1 MNLKTN
7 STKSPRAKSTPLIF
21 AFGAL
26 ALFTACPR
34 QPEPSPISPG
44 VSPTPMVSVTPVA
57 APTPEMSPTATP
69 TPQRTPFPLTS
80 VAPEDRISGEFFLLE
95 FGPGSKGLETT
106 PFGPG
111 SKGLEQTFGPGSK
124 GLENLKF
131 DVNFQETLVRSGIS
145 GFNTKQTA
153 GGPLIQ
159 RLRIE
164 LVRNNQL
171 YAVANILPALPIV
184 RFGARVHPGRYSMFT
199 LAENGNGP
207 PVQMSWSQV
216 EITETQ
222 GAQVRIAVYSSGQ
235 KPEDLDIELL
245 TRKIPIAEPSAVP
258 SAQPTAVPS
267 AIASPAPNVS
277 ASPTASPS
285 P

>member
-1 MNLKTN
+1 MNLKT
-7 STKSPRAKSTPLIF
+7 KSPKSPKAKYTFLL
-21 AFGAL
+21 FGFSAL
-26 ALFTACPR
+26 TLLTACPR
-34 QPEPSPISPG
+34 QPEPGPVFPSTPP
-44 VSPTPMVSVTPVA
+44 PTPMISTTPSA
-57 APTPEMSPTATP
+57 APTPDVGPTATP
-69 TPQRTPFPLTS
+69 LPQRTPFPLES
-80 VAPEDRISGEFFLLE
+80 VAPADQIKGEFFLLE

-131 DVNFQETLVRSGIS
+131 DVNFQETLVRSGIT
-145 GFNTKQTA
+145 GFNTKQTS

-207 PVQMSWSQV
+207 AVQMSWSQV

-245 TRKIPIAEPSAVP
+245 TRKIPIVE
-258 SAQPTAVPS
+258 PTAAPAS
-267 AIASPAPNVS
+267 ASPIPTTGS
-277 ASPTASPS
+277 ASPSPTASPS

>member
-1 MNLKTN
+1 M
-7 STKSPRAKSTPLIF
+7 
-21 AFGAL
+21 
-26 ALFTACPR
+26 
-34 QPEPSPISPG
+34 
-44 VSPTPMVSVTPVA
+44 
-57 APTPEMSPTATP
+57 
-69 TPQRTPFPLTS
+69 RTPFPLAS
-80 VAPEDRISGEFFLLE
+80 VAPEDRINGEFFVLE

-131 DVNFQETLVRSGIS
+131 DINFQDTLVRSDIS
-145 GFNTKQTA
+145 GFTTKQA
-153 GGPLIQ
+153 RGGPLIQ

-164 LVRNNQL
+164 LVRDNQL
-171 YAVANILPALPIV
+171 YAAASILPALPIV

-207 PVQMSWSQV
+207 AVQMSWSQV

-245 TRKIPIAEPSAVP
+245 TRKIPLVEPS
-258 SAQPTAVPS
+258 PTP
-267 AIASPAPNVS
+267 SPAPTQSPISS
-277 ASPTASPS
+277 ASP
-285 P
+285 

>member
-1 MNLKTN
+1 M
-7 STKSPRAKSTPLIF
+7 
-21 AFGAL
+21 
-26 ALFTACPR
+26 
-34 QPEPSPISPG
+34 
-44 VSPTPMVSVTPVA
+44 
-57 APTPEMSPTATP
+57 
-69 TPQRTPFPLTS
+69 
-80 VAPEDRISGEFFLLE
+80 LE

-131 DVNFQETLVRSGIS
+131 DVNFQETLVRSGLS
-145 GFNTKQTA
+145 SFNTKQNT

-207 PVQMSWSQV
+207 AVQMSWSQV

-235 KPEDLDIELL
+235 RPEDLDIELL
-245 TRKIPIAEPSAVP
+245 TRKIPIAEPSPFPGPTLSPTPNPTAAATATP
-258 SAQPTAVPS
+258 SASPS
-267 AIASPAPNVS
+267 ASPAANAKP
-277 ASPTASPS
+277 
-285 P
+285 

>member
-1 MNLKTN
+1 MNLKT
-7 STKSPRAKSTPLIF
+7 KSPKSPKAKYTFLL
-21 AFGAL
+21 FGFSAL
-26 ALFTACPR
+26 TLLTACPS
-34 QPEPSPISPG
+34 QPDPGPIFPSTPPPIPMTTA
-44 VSPTPMVSVTPVA
+44 TPNA
-57 APTPEMSPTATP
+57 APTPDAVPTATP
-69 TPQRTPFPLTS
+69 LPQRTPFPLES
-80 VAPEDRISGEFFLLE
+80 VSPEDRINGEFFLLE

-131 DVNFQETLVRSGIS
+131 DVNFQDTLVRSGIT
-145 GFNTKQTA
+145 GFNTKQTS

-207 PVQMSWSQV
+207 AVQMSWSQV

-235 KPEDLDIELL
+235 KPEDLDIELQ
-245 TRKIPIAEPSAVP
+245 TRKIPIVEPSA
-258 SAQPTAVPS
+258 S
-267 AIASPAPNVS
+267 ASPAPSVS
-277 ASPTASPS
+277 ASPSPTASPS